1 MKLFLHQKNRFMAS
15 LDRLK
20 ERTRLR
26 IEVGIDI
33 RLLDDISGWGEI
45 GIRRYMIE
53 CSHHQGYI

>member
-1 MKLFLHQKNRFMAS
+1 MAS

-45 GIRRYMIE
+45 GIR
-53 CSHHQGYI
+53 HD